1 MNQKSTFLFALLAT
15 LVFMGG
21 CAAVEREEFVAL
33 QGQVYNN
40 QKTLDS
46 LSKRQDQ
53 SRRPQAEL
61 TAKVNALS
69 LELAK
74 LRGQVEETAYRMNQL
89 PNSQAINSV
98 EEKNQAK
105 LAEIVARLEKLENY
119 LGVDKK
125 SGKPTLKPAPAP
137 KAKPANTQASAQKP
151 TTAKAYYAL
160 GHKLRKQK
168 SFQAARD
175 QYSAL
180 IKKFPKSQLTPSAHY
195 WIGDTYYEEK
205 KFEEAI
211 LAYNQVIKRYPKSS
225 KASSALLKQ
234 GLSFSA
240 LGDKRTAKIVL
251 KKLIKNHPKTSQ
263 AKLAKKILAR
273 MK

>member
-1 MNQKSTFLFALLAT
+1 MNPKNTILFALLAT

-40 QKTLDS
+40 QKTIDS
-46 LSKRQDQ
+46 LKKRQDQ

-74 LRGQVEETAYRMNQL
+74 LRGQVEETAHQINQL
-89 PNSQAINSV
+89 PNSQAITSV
-98 EEKNQAK
+98 EEKNKAK
-105 LAEIVARLEKLENY
+105 LDEIVARLEKLENY

-125 SGKPTLKPAPAP
+125 NGKPTLKPRPASP
-137 KAKPANTQASAQKP
+137 AKSTSKPQPDKQNTAQ
-151 TTAKAYYAL
+151 AYYNL

-168 SFQAARD
+168 SYQAARD

-180 IKKFPKSQLTPSAHY
+180 IKKFPKSRLVPSAHY

-211 LAYNQVIKRYPKSS
+211 LAYNQVIKRYSKSA

-263 AKLAKKILAR
+263 ARLAKKFLAR